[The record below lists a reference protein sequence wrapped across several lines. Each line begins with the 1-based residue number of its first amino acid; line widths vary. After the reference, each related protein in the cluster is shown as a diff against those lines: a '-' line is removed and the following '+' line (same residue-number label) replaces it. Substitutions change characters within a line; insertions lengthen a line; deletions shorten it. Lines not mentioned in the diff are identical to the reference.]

1 MSPSSITIQSCLDRA
16 KTILSSR
23 SPSKEVS
30 GRCKHFDRAG
40 WQEGLNSMDTVR
52 VAYRDDDRTPV
63 IYCIKEMG
71 AKHYGINV
79 EVLKI
84 KDYGAFEASLFND
97 SADVLIDHVEFL
109 YAEATKGKKITFFCA
124 PRIVRGLDLMVPK
137 HVENVS
143 EFTGKNM
150 AVRDSGRPYTV
161 TLWLRMMGLEG
172 KVGVPIFKD
181 ADVGRWGQWK
191 KVVSGECIACFMDPL
206 YQAEPLKA
214 GLKFLPVPELAVVS
228 HYAQACTAE
237 FARKKSAVLKNY
249 VKAVIH
255 GICWMKHRKQEAMK
269 VVTGEPM
276 QRIKISDEH
285 EMEKHFDAIVGKL
298 QIKPYPTLPA
308 LAATY
313 EIACEEYG
321 AQDLNPLALWDMHW
335 VKELD
340 DEGFIDALIRSMT

>member
-1 MSPSSITIQSCLDRA
+1 M
-16 KTILSSR
+16 
-23 SPSKEVS
+23 
-30 GRCKHFDRAG
+30 
-40 WQEGLNSMDTVR
+40 SMDTVR

-84 KDYGAFEASLFND
+84 KDYGEFEASLFND

-214 GLKFLPVPELAVVS
+214 GLKFLPVPDLAVVS

-237 FARKKSAVLKNY
+237 FARQKCAVLKNY

-255 GICWMKHRKQEAMK
+255 GICWMKHHKQEAMK

-276 QRIKISDEH
+276 QRMKISDVH

-298 QIKPYPTLPA
+298 QIKPYPTLQA

-321 AQDLNPLALWDMHW
+321 AQGLNPLALWDMHW

-340 DEGFIDALIRSMT
+340 DEDFIDTLIRDMSTGC

>member
-1 MSPSSITIQSCLDRA
+1 M
-16 KTILSSR
+16 
-23 SPSKEVS
+23 
-30 GRCKHFDRAG
+30 
-40 WQEGLNSMDTVR
+40 SMDTVR

-84 KDYGAFEASLFND
+84 KDYGEFEASLFND
-97 SADVLIDHVEFL
+97 TADVLIDHVEFL

-124 PRIVRGLDLMVPK
+124 PRIVRGLALMVPK

-143 EFTGKNM
+143 EFAGKSM

-191 KVVSGECIACFMDPL
+191 KVVSGECVACFMDPL

-214 GLKFLPVPELAVVS
+214 GLKFLPVPDLAVVS

-237 FARKKSAVLKNY
+237 FAGKKSAVLKNY
-249 VKAVIH
+249 LKSVIH
-255 GICWMKHRKQEAMK
+255 GICWMKYRKQEAMK

-276 QRIKISDEH
+276 RRMKITDVH
-285 EMEKHFDAIVGKL
+285 ELEKHFDAIVGKL
-298 QIKPYPTLPA
+298 QIKPYPTPQA

-313 EIACEEYG
+313 EIAGEEYG
-321 AQDLNPLALWDMHW
+321 AQGLNPLALWDLHW

-340 DEGFIDALIRSMT
+340 DEGFIDTLIRDMSGV

>member
-1 MSPSSITIQSCLDRA
+1 
-16 KTILSSR
+16 
-23 SPSKEVS
+23 
-30 GRCKHFDRAG
+30 
-40 WQEGLNSMDTVR
+40 MDTVR

-63 IYCIKEMG
+63 VYCIKEMG
-71 AKHYGINV
+71 AKHYGIDV

-84 KDYGAFEASLFND
+84 KDYGEFEASLFND

-109 YAEATKGKKITFFCA
+109 YAEATKGKKVAFFCA

-143 EFTGKNM
+143 EFTGKKM
-150 AVRDSGRPYTV
+150 AVRASGRPYAV

-206 YQAEPLKA
+206 YQAEPLEA
-214 GLKFLPVPELAVVS
+214 GLKILPVPDLAVVS

-237 FARKKSAVLKNY
+237 FAGKKFAVLRNY
-249 VKAVIH
+249 VKSVIH
-255 GICWMKHRKQEAMK
+255 GICLMKHQKQEAMK
-269 VVTGEPM
+269 IVAQEPM
-276 QRIKISDEH
+276 RRMEISDVR
-285 EMEKHFDAIVGKL
+285 EMEKNFDAIVGKL
-298 QIKPYPTLPA
+298 QIKPYPTPEA

-321 AQDLNPLALWDMHW
+321 AEGLNPLALWDMHW

-340 DEGFIDALIRSMT
+340 EEGFIDALIREMSAV

>member
-1 MSPSSITIQSCLDRA
+1 
-16 KTILSSR
+16 
-23 SPSKEVS
+23 
-30 GRCKHFDRAG
+30 
-40 WQEGLNSMDTVR
+40 MDTVR

-143 EFTGKNM
+143 EFAGKNM

-206 YQAEPLKA
+206 YQDRALESWLKISPGSRSCRSEPLRP
-214 GLKFLPVPELAVVS
+214 GVHRRVS
-228 HYAQACTAE
+228 AQE
-237 FARKKSAVLKNY
+237 
-249 VKAVIH
+249 I
-255 GICWMKHRKQEAMK
+255 G
-269 VVTGEPM
+269 
-276 QRIKISDEH
+276 RIKKLCEGGHSWDLLDEASQAGSHENCHRRADAADEH
-285 EMEKHFDAIVGKL
+285 
-298 QIKPYPTLPA
+298 
-308 LAATY
+308 
-313 EIACEEYG
+313 
-321 AQDLNPLALWDMHW
+321 
-335 VKELD
+335 
-340 DEGFIDALIRSMT
+340 

>member
-1 MSPSSITIQSCLDRA
+1 
-16 KTILSSR
+16 
-23 SPSKEVS
+23 
-30 GRCKHFDRAG
+30 
-40 WQEGLNSMDTVR
+40 MDTVR

-63 IYCIKEMG
+63 IYCIKEIG
-71 AKHYGINV
+71 AKYYGIGV

-84 KDYGAFEASLFND
+84 KPYSEFEASLFND

-191 KVVSGECIACFMDPL
+191 KVISGECIACFMDPL
-206 YQAEPLKA
+206 YQEEPLKA
-214 GLKFLPVPELAVVS
+214 GLKILAAPELEVIS

-237 FARKKSAVLKNY
+237 FARKKSSVQKNY
-249 VKAVIH
+249 VKSFIH
-255 GICWMKHRKQEAMK
+255 GICGMKYRKHEAIK
-269 VVTGEPM
+269 LVT
-276 QRIKISDEH
+276 
-285 EMEKHFDAIVGKL
+285 
-298 QIKPYPTLPA
+298 
-308 LAATY
+308 
-313 EIACEEYG
+313 
-321 AQDLNPLALWDMHW
+321 
-335 VKELD
+335 
-340 DEGFIDALIRSMT
+340 